1 MVANYLELNFDIKKQ
16 NGKTHDFEF
25 NLILLQASKGGD
37 KDKKGAAAQDDGKG
51 EKDVKKKK
59 NPYKQELSETQK
71 KEIKEAFDL
80 FDTSGSGTIEAKE
93 LKVAL
98 RALGFEPSKDELK
111 NLIGNFDKDNSGRI
125 DFHEFLDIMITKMSE
140 KDSQQEL
147 DKAFELFDLNK
158 DGSISFDELKQ
169 VATELGEDMTDEE
182 LREMI
187 AGANKGDRMGSV
199 NRTGFY
205 NILNKSNA

>member
-1 MVANYLELNFDIKKQ
+1 M
-16 NGKTHDFEF
+16 
-25 NLILLQASKGGD
+25 
-37 KDKKGAAAQDDGKG
+37 
-51 EKDVKKKK
+51 KKKK

-71 KEIKEAFDL
+71 KEIKEAFEL

>member
-1 MVANYLELNFDIKKQ
+1 MK
-16 NGKTHDFEF
+16 
-25 NLILLQASKGGD
+25 LQASKQE
-37 KDKKGAAAQDDGKG
+37 KDKKEDSGKPDK
-51 EKDVKKKK
+51 EVKKKK
-59 NPYKQELSETQK
+59 NPYKQELSEQQK
-71 KEIKEAFDL
+71 QEIKEAFDL

-98 RALGFEPSKDELK
+98 RALGFEPSKDELR
-111 NLIGNFDKDNSGRI
+111 NLIGNFDKDGSGRI

-158 DGSISFDELKQ
+158 DGAISFDELKR
-169 VATELGEDMTDEE
+169 VAQDLGEDMTDEE

-187 AGANKGDRMGSV
+187 AGANKGDKDGTV